1 MKVSTSFFVTEN
13 LEKKKERIRK
23 RLRSGKKVVGL
34 YVITDASGS
43 GDILDIRRYDD
54 IIRWKLDEGGTMTAY
69 GAALSREGACELVKR
84 MVDQC
89 LKSQGDADLKRFLKI
104 KAGGGQT
111 GNSTADT

>member
-1 MKVSTSFFVTEN
+1 MKVSTSFFVSDN
-13 LEKKKERIRK
+13 LEKRKERIRK

-43 GDILDIRRYDD
+43 GDIFDIRRYDD
-54 IIRWKLDEGGTMTAY
+54 ILRWKLDPEGTMTVY
-69 GAALSREGACELVKR
+69 GAALSRDGACELVKS

-89 LKSQGDADLKRFLKI
+89 LKSQGDADLGRFLKM